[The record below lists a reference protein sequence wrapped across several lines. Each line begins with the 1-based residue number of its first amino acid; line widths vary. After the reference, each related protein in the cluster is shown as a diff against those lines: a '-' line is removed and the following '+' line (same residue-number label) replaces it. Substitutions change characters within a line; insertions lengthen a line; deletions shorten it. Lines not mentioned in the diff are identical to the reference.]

1 MDPLVLLLRLVH
13 VLAGATWVG
22 MATFAGLYLTPAIQE
37 VGPDGGKVMGAL
49 QRRGIMVVMPLLA
62 IGTLISGFW
71 LYWRDSM
78 GLEPGWAGSAT
89 GMAFGTGGLL
99 ALAAWVVGMAVLRP
113 SMMRAGA
120 LAQGMSGSLPEA
132 ERVSRGEEIARL
144 RRRSAAAG
152 RIVAVLLIL
161 ATGLMAVARY
171 L

>member
-13 VLAGATWVG
+13 VLGGAIWVG
-22 MATFAGLYLTPAIQE
+22 MAVFAGFYLTPAIQE

-62 IGTLISGFW
+62 LGTLISGFW

-78 GLEPGWAGSAT
+78 GLNPGWAGSAT
-89 GMAFGTGGLL
+89 GIAFGTGGLF
-99 ALAAWVVGMAVLRP
+99 ALAGWVVGMAVLRP
-113 SMMRAGA
+113 SMMRAA
-120 LAQGMSGSLPEA
+120 TLAQGLAGTPEA
-132 ERVSRGEEIARL
+132 ERAARGEEIARL

-152 RIVAVLLIL
+152 RAVAVLLIL
-161 ATGLMAVARY
+161 ATAFMAVARY